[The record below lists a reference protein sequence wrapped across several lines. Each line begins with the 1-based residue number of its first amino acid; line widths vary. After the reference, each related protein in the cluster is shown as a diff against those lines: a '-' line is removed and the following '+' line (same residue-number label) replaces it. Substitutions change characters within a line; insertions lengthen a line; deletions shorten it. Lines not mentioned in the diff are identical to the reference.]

1 MDFERVISMKKHKTK
16 PIDPNSQVHSEFE
29 TSVGN
34 DFNVVREE
42 TPVKKNMDT
51 DGAAP
56 LNQLSEDEDSVKNES
71 SREEQEAPKM
81 NAEEKS

>member
-1 MDFERVISMKKHKTK
+1 MDFERILSMKKHKTK

-42 TPVKKNMDT
+42 TPVKKNNDT
-51 DGAAP
+51 DPEEA
-56 LNQLSEDEDSVKNES
+56 LNQLPVDKDAVKNED
-71 SREEQEAPKM
+71 SREGEAPP
-81 NAEEKS
+81 EKS